1 MMYTK
6 ISKYLEDL
14 DLPSKLP
21 LHELQELFV
30 KHFFYEQDRGM
41 LMLKEDIDNLIN
53 ISDFK
58 VLLSRMDVSSSDYNF
73 NTALD
78 SEEIEKL
85 RWVDVVIKRLP
96 IWDGIDRLNQM
107 SNCFTLKNE
116 SQRYWFDRIFKFWF
130 TKAAEM
136 LAKPYANESVNRLVI
151 CLQSD
156 EQSIGKT
163 TFARNLSKPFDL
175 KSNPSYYE
183 MDRPEFTKDVS
194 MENATNVIGVL
205 DDISNWHKGGLK
217 DMKSIISSKTIKLRP
232 PYGKK
237 SIPTPRT
244 ASFIAT
250 TNEYNFLNEKNDTR
264 WAVFSIN
271 SIDFKYEAIDINQIW
286 SQAFYLAKSIVNT
299 EITNDIKNF
308 CIGNSGSHQA
318 VDITAQI
325 VEDWFEVNEDCKRS
339 TTDLFLELPLEYQKL
354 MGGSV
359 AGPVKMG
366 KALVKVFD
374 VKHRGTI
381 NGKGKWKVC
390 LKQEQKSS

>member
-1 MMYTK
+1 MYTK
-6 ISKYLEDL
+6 ISEYLEDL
-14 DLPSKLP
+14 DLPSKLA

-41 LMLKEDIDNLIN
+41 LMLKVDIDSPIN

-58 VLLSRMDVSSSDYNF
+58 VLLSRMDVSSSDHNF
-73 NTALD
+73 STALD

-96 IWDGIDRLNQM
+96 VWDEVDRLNQM
-107 SNCFTLKNE
+107 SNCLTLKDE
-116 SQRYWFDRIFKFWF
+116 SQRVWFDKIFKFWF

-136 LAKPYANESVNRLVI
+136 LAKPYANEAVNRLVI

-163 TFARNLSKPFDL
+163 TFGRNLSKPFDL

-183 MDRPEFTKDVS
+183 MDRAEFSKDIS
-194 MENATNVIGVL
+194 IENATNVIGLL
-205 DDISNWHKGGLK
+205 DEISNWHKGGLK
-217 DMKSIISSKTIKLRP
+217 DMKSIISSKTIKVRP
-232 PYGKK
+232 PYAKK
-237 SIPTPRT
+237 SIPIPRT

-286 SQAFYLAKSIVNT
+286 SQAFYLATSEVNT
-299 EITNDIKNF
+299 EITSDIKDF
-308 CIGNSGSHQA
+308 CISNSGSHQA
-318 VDITAQI
+318 VDFIAQI
-325 VEDWFEVNEDCKRS
+325 VEDCFEVNEDCKMS
-339 TTDLFLELPLEYQKL
+339 ATDLFLELPLKYQNL
-354 MGGSV
+354 MGGRGT
-359 AGPVKMG
+359 GPIKMG
-366 KALVKVFD
+366 KALLKVFD
-374 VKHRGTI
+374 VKHKGTT
-381 NGKGKWKVC
+381 NGKGKWKVS
-390 LKQEQKSS
+390 LKQK